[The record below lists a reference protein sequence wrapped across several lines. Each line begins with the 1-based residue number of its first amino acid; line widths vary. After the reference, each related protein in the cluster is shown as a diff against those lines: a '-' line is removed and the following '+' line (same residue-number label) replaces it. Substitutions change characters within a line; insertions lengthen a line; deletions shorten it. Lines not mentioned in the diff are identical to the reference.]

1 MNKRVVITGMAGIT
15 ALGNDWHTIKL
26 ALLQGKTATKRI
38 NAWQE
43 IKGLH
48 TNLGA
53 PITDFNMPVHYTR
66 KQTRSMGRVAQLATV
81 ASENAL
87 KDAAIFDHK
96 ALLESGDV
104 GVAFG
109 SCSGSTQALCDLIK
123 IETEK
128 TVQNVSAT
136 TYVKSMS
143 HTCAVN
149 IALIFGLTG
158 RVIPTSSACTSSS
171 QAIGYAYEAIKHG
184 YQKVMLAGGAEELC
198 PSQVTIFDT
207 LFATSQQNDKPHMTP
222 RPFDQAR
229 DGLVIGEGACTLIL
243 EEYEHAK
250 ARDAKIYAEVIGFGT
265 NCDARHITQPTA
277 QKMVEALKLAITDAK
292 VNADDIGYICAHGT
306 ATDRG
311 DIAESEATFTL
322 FGDKTPVSSLK
333 GNFGHTLGACGA
345 LESWLSIMMM
355 KEGEFM
361 PTANLQRVD
370 ASCADLNYIIENPK
384 KLKTNIVMSN
394 NFAFGG
400 INTSLIFKDYHSE

>member
-15 ALGNDWHTIKL
+15 ALGNEWDTIKK
-26 ALLQGKTATKRI
+26 ALLQGKTATKQI
-38 NAWQE
+38 KAWQE

-53 PITDFNMPVHYTR
+53 PIVDFKMPLHYTR
-66 KQTRSMGRVAQLATV
+66 KQIRSMGRVAQLATA

-96 ALLESGDV
+96 ALLEGGEV
-104 GVAFG
+104 GIAFG

-149 IALIFGLTG
+149 VALIFGLTG

-171 QAIGYAYEAIKHG
+171 QAIGYAYESIKHG

-250 ARDAKIYAEVIGFGT
+250 ARGAKIYAEVIGFGT

-277 QKMVEALKLAITDAK
+277 QKMVEALKLAMTDAN
-292 VNADDIGYICAHGT
+292 VNAGDIGYICAHGT

-311 DIAESEATFTL
+311 DIAESEATFML
-322 FGDKTPVSSLK
+322 FGNQTPVSSLK

-345 LESWLSIMMM
+345 LESWLSVMMM
-355 KEGEFM
+355 KEGILM
-361 PTANLQRVD
+361 PTANLQKVD
-370 ASCADLNYIIENPK
+370 EACADLNYIIESPK
-384 KLKTNIVMSN
+384 KLKTDIVMSN

>member
-1 MNKRVVITGMAGIT
+1 MTKRVVITGMAGIS
-15 ALGNDWHTIKL
+15 ALGCDWLSIKRNIL
-26 ALLQGKTATKRI
+26 GGKTATKKMEQ
-38 NAWQE
+38 WQE

-53 PITDFNMPVHYTR
+53 PILDFSMPEHYTR
-66 KQTRSMGRVAQLATV
+66 KQLRSMGRVAQLATL

-87 KDAAIFDHK
+87 KDAKLFEDK
-96 ALLESGDV
+96 NLLESGEV
-104 GVAFG
+104 GIAYG

-123 IETEK
+123 IETQK

-136 TYVKSMS
+136 TYIKSMS

-149 IALIFGLTG
+149 IALIFGLSG

-184 YQKVMLAGGAEELC
+184 YQKIMLAGGAEELC

-207 LFATSQQNDKPHMTP
+207 LFATSQQNNAPDTSP
-222 RPFDQAR
+222 RPFDKNR

-243 EEYEHAK
+243 EEYEHAL
-250 ARDAKIYAEVIGFGT
+250 ARRVPIYAEIVGFGT
-265 NCDARHITQPTA
+265 NCDAKHVTQPTA
-277 QKMVEALKLAITDAK
+277 KKMEAALKLALADAK
-292 VNADDIGYICAHGT
+292 LDRQQIGYISAHGT
-306 ATDRG
+306 ATNRG
-311 DIAESEATFTL
+311 DIAESEASFSV
-322 FGDKTPVSSLK
+322 FGDQTPISSLK

-355 KEGEFM
+355 KDGLFM
-361 PTANLQRVD
+361 PTANLTKVD
-370 ASCADLNYIIENPK
+370 SACAKLNYIMHQAQPI
-384 KLKTNIVMSN
+384 KTQYVMSN

-400 INTSLIFKDYHSE
+400 INTSLIFKDYPSE